1 MNLLAETIACLE
13 NNGKTV
19 NDVIW
24 VGTEN
29 EKATWNSFASVAD
42 FDYDNGWLERH
53 EYVRWLHTQ
62 NRSYLNG
69 SDWWELLCGEVVDT
83 ALLVVGKDFW
93 LERHEYDGSEWWEF
107 KALPFEP
114 ETVIELTQKDLKWHW

>member
-1 MNLLAETIACLE
+1 MNLLAETISCLE
-13 NNGKTV
+13 NNGKTA

-24 VGTEN
+24 VGTEK
-29 EKATWNSFASVAD
+29 EKATWDSFASVAD
-42 FDYDNGWLERH
+42 FDYDNGF
-53 EYVRWLHTQ
+53 
-62 NRSYLNG
+62 G
-69 SDWWELLCGEVVDT
+69 GEVIDT